1 MCNSGNKLKILLV
14 EDSEDDA
21 FFFDLALQKSG
32 WLCDRDHVIDG
43 GQAVDYLQA
52 SCKSDTVPDLIFLDL
67 KLPVL
72 TGFEVLEWISSVHFM
87 PQLHVVILSG
97 SDHQSDIVRAR
108 ELGASDYL
116 VKPVSPE
123 ELKKRLQAVPS
134 INSIHNIGLTGVKN
148 LAQ

>member
-1 MCNSGNKLKILLV
+1 MCNTRKKLKILLV

-52 SCKSDTVPDLIFLDL
+52 SCKSETVPDLIFLDL

-72 TGFEVLEWISSVHFM
+72 TGFEVLEWIKAEHLL
-87 PQLHVVILSG
+87 PHLHVVILSG
-97 SDHQSDIVRAR
+97 SDHQSDIMRGR
-108 ELGASDYL
+108 ELGAADYL

-123 ELKKRLQAVPS
+123 ELKKRLEAVPFV
-134 INSIHNIGLTGVKN
+134 NSVHNAGLARIRN